1 MAAPEERPPRSGVQ
15 TVELL
20 LDAGLDDGVRQL
32 WDRLIAAGQHSQGV
46 RTDSSNR
53 PHVTLA
59 VARHLDSA
67 LEPAITAAVAAAL
80 PLPLTL
86 GGLLV
91 FPAGRAT
98 TLACAVV
105 PSAALLALHAAV
117 SAVVGV
123 HLPHTAPG
131 AWSPHVT
138 LARRVR
144 PEQLG
149 PAVQVLGRA
158 ELAGTAAAAR
168 RWDGTA
174 RREWLLQEPCRPP
187 A

>member
-1 MAAPEERPPRSGVQ
+1 MAATAEGAPRSGVQ

-20 LDAGLDDGVRQL
+20 LDPDLDARVRQL
-32 WDRLIAAGQHSQGV
+32 WDRLLAAGQHSQGV
-46 RTDSSNR
+46 RTDPSNR

-59 VARHLDSA
+59 VARHLDATREPAVTAA
-67 LEPAITAAVAAAL
+67 LEAAL
-80 PLPLTL
+80 PLPLSL

-91 FPAGRAT
+91 FPAGRAV

-131 AWSPHVT
+131 QWSPHVT
-138 LARRVR
+138 LARRV
-144 PEQLG
+144 PPDQLG
-149 PAVQVLGRA
+149 AAVQALGRS
-158 ELAGTAAAAR
+158 ELVGTAAAAR

-174 RREWLLQEPCRPP
+174 RREWLLGQQPCSP